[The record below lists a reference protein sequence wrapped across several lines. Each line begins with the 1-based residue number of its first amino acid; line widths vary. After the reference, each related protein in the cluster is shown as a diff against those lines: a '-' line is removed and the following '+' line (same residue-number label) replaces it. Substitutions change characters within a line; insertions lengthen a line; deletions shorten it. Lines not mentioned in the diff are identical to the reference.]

1 MKTYAIKIALRG
13 VSPMIWRRLRIN
25 GSMSLADFHQV
36 IQIVFGW
43 DDEHLHRFHIY
54 GKDYGIAY
62 AGGLSFSDDAHLV
75 FIDDFAFDV
84 GDRFT
89 YEYNFFES
97 RLHDIRV
104 EAIETRAASPMFPF
118 CVKGNGIPGVTRYD
132 EIERAMDLIKAII
145 ESDESTTVGDIRYQI
160 EALDA
165 VRFNRKRVNRQLA
178 DMSI

>member
-1 MKTYAIKIALRG
+1 MKMYAIKIALRG
-13 VSPMIWRRLRIN
+13 VSPMIWRRLRIP
-25 GSMSLADFHQV
+25 GHMSLADFHRV

-43 DDEHLHRFHIY
+43 DDEHLHRFHIF

-62 AGGLSFSDDAHLV
+62 AGGPSFSDNAHLV

-97 RLHDIRV
+97 RHHDIRV
-104 EAIETRAASPMFPF
+104 EAIETKVKSSTSPF
-118 CVKGNGIPGVTRYD
+118 CVKGNGMPGATRYD
-132 EIERAMDLIKAII
+132 EVERTIDLIKVII
-145 ESDESTTVGDIRYQI
+145 NSDESTKVGDIRDQI

-165 VRFNRKRVNRQLA
+165 VRFNRKKVNHRLA
-178 DMSI
+178 TLLN